1 MSGLLS
7 RADASMYTSA
17 MINKIDNDLEDNLN
31 RTFKG
36 EADPPTFQILR
47 SLISYCESFK
57 EQFKR

>member
-7 RADASMYTSA
+7 REDASMYTSA
-17 MINKIDNDLEDNLN
+17 MINKTDKDWEDNLH

-47 SLISYCESFK
+47 SLISYWESFK
-57 EQFKR
+57 EKL